1 MDMLWNLAWLIVG
14 ACLGA
19 IVMAVFAISGDEDK
33 DNDAR

>member
-1 MDMLWNLAWLIVG
+1 MDMVFNLMWMMLG